1 MASHTQTP
9 PPDPIRDLAADI
21 YVEIVCRNIVVTEN
35 AAQIKSNPE
44 SLARISFR
52 LAEAF
57 QRIHTDINAPNQPK
71 NQEYD
76 MKAAEL
82 PGFKSPGS

>member
-1 MASHTQTP
+1 MVSHIHAP
-9 PPDPIRDLAADI
+9 PPDPVRDLAAEI
-21 YVEIVCRNIVVTEN
+21 FVEIVCRNIVVTEN

-57 QRIHTDINAPNQPK
+57 QRIHTEVNAPNQPK
-71 NQEYD
+71 NQEFD

-82 PGFKSPGS
+82 PGFKSAGS

>member
-1 MASHTQTP
+1 MERELHGRPTQAP
-9 PPDPIRDLAADI
+9 PPDPVRDLAAEI
-21 YVEIVCRNIVVTEN
+21 FVEIVCRNIVVTEN

-57 QRIHTDINAPNQPK
+57 QRIHTEVDAPMHRKIRN
-71 NQEYD
+71 
-76 MKAAEL
+76 
-82 PGFKSPGS
+82 ST